1 MISYLPTMSSNNPYA
16 DSMSKDAPGVSNDS
30 PQPPAE
36 TGKDASSDVPLQD
49 TNAGGASDK
58 SEAEKE
64 ADRLYEERIE
74 EEYAKRE
81 GGA

>member
-1 MISYLPTMSSNNPYA
+1 MSSNSPYPTFI
-16 DSMSKDAPGVSNDS
+16 SSEAPVVSNNSAKPPTDS
-30 PQPPAE
+30 PAP
-36 TGKDASSDVPLQD
+36 ASSTDPKRES
-49 TNAGGASDK
+49 NAEGANSK

>member
-1 MISYLPTMSSNNPYA
+1 MPSQSS
-16 DSMSKDAPGVSNDS
+16 STSSESKPEVPIENVAPI
-30 PQPPAE
+30 PEAQK
-36 TGKDASSDVPLQD
+36 T
-49 TNAGGASDK
+49 
-58 SEAEKE
+58 EAEKE

>member
-1 MISYLPTMSSNNPYA
+1 MPGQTTTSSSSEPKPQTPIENI
-16 DSMSKDAPGVSNDS
+16 API
-30 PQPPAE
+30 P
-36 TGKDASSDVPLQD
+36 
-49 TNAGGASDK
+49 
-58 SEAEKE
+58 EAQKTESEKE